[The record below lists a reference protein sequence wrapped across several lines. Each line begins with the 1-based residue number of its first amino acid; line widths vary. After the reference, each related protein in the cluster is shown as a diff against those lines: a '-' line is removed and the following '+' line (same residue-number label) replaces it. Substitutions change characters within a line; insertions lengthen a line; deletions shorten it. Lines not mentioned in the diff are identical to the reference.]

1 MSWILSFIVY
11 LIIIIMFFS
20 SVNTLSNRISGSGIW
35 YLLVSVTMGGL
46 MLYLNSGDD
55 DDDDYYEYY

>member
-1 MSWILSFIVY
+1 MSGILSFIVY

-20 SVNTLSNRISGSGIW
+20 SVNTLSNGISGSGIW

-55 DDDDYYEYY
+55 DDDEYY